1 MKVETGQLVD
11 QLDYQYYFN
20 IQREMWHCDVLE
32 TETDTETQCSEHVA
46 SYEKAVIL
54 KIVSV
59 RGSTRFHTTIS
70 FNKRW

>member
-1 MKVETGQLVD
+1 MMKVETGQLVD

-46 SYEKAVIL
+46 SYEEAVI
-54 KIVSV
+54 
-59 RGSTRFHTTIS
+59 
-70 FNKRW
+70 